1 MDDRKFSG
9 RLFEVI
15 ERTKT
20 SRIKTKE
27 ISTEKTIRY
36 ELVRRPPGVRAIILQ
51 EKKILLNREYR
62 YEIDDWDYR
71 LPGGKVFDTL
81 DDYLLSLQNGTLIN
95 FIELKLCEELR
106 EEAEICDISFDFLE
120 ISHCGLTVEWDLY
133 YFLVKDFKRLYSYNN
148 NNIQKTEYEFIEHCW
163 MDFSSVYRLCLDGKI
178 SESRSALVLLKFF
191 LKNKICEGKL

>member
-71 LPGGKVFDTL
+71 LPGGKVFDAL

-95 FIELKLCEELR
+95 SIELKLCEELR

-120 ISHCGLTVEWDLY
+120 ISRCGLTIEWDLY
-133 YFLVKDFKRLYSYNN
+133 YFLVKDFKRLSPYN
-148 NNIQKTEYEFIEHCW
+148 NNIQKTEYEFIEHYW

-178 SESRSALVLLKFF
+178 SESRSAFVLLKFL
-191 LKNKICEGKL
+191 LKNKVCEGKL